1 MCFFFVIIF
10 FALDDITNTD
20 EIETVECLGSV
31 DIGTSTS
38 DNISVTNAITPIQS
52 HRDVSA
58 ARVID
63 LSTEDGEMDVTVEY
77 NNGINININATQ
89 SSASPDKL
97 KGSKDATIFAEAVS
111 ISPRSP
117 SIHGLTGFCLPL
129 FCVKLYVW
137 IFLYVW
143 MYG

>member
-1 MCFFFVIIF
+1 MFFFFVKNF

-63 LSTEDGEMDVTVEY
+63 LSTEDGEMDVTMEY
-77 NNGINININATQ
+77 NNGININATQ

-117 SIHGLTGFCLPL
+117 SIHGLTGLCLPL

-137 IFLYVW
+137 IFLFVCLYV
-143 MYG
+143 